1 MAMIDL
7 KQFHPLLVGTLAAS
21 LAPMPAT
28 AAAPSVTPMATI
40 SGVSFIA
47 AVAALVLAL
56 WVWRRLMDARQEC
69 ARLRE
74 RAQSFEALAT
84 SVRAAFCS
92 WSLGDRSENLGPN
105 LSHLL
110 GATGGGL
117 KTFTD
122 IVAFLDAEDGAR
134 LNTAAAALRSE
145 GRGFNLTL
153 KRGQQTF
160 EVTGSRTMGGDGHP
174 IADMVWFHDVTKGAG
189 QVARLTDSVAA
200 VMAERDR
207 LSGLLDSVEIPIWLR
222 DGNLNLIECNR
233 AFGIAVDAASPA
245 DAIAGQKEIASG
257 PTGWGRK
264 LAERAR
270 DLKEPQNDSLHVVVG
285 GSRKLLKITE
295 LPLPDSDLIAGF
307 CLDLTAREQAE
318 DEMARHL
325 AAHAEVLERL
335 GTAIIIFGPDSRV
348 QFVNSTY
355 AKLWELDEDWLRSG
369 PTQGEI
375 LEELRAHRRL
385 PEQID
390 FQAYKKS
397 RAELYTT
404 LIEPQEELLHLP
416 DERVMRTVVNPHP
429 FGGLLY
435 TFEDVTDR
443 LTLERSYNTL
453 IAVQQ
458 ESLNNLHEAVAV
470 FGSDGRLKLFNPAYQ
485 RIWDF
490 TPQTLEG
497 EPRVAEVIESAKGLF
512 NYGDDWEGFKNKAID
527 RATDHRP
534 HAGRF
539 GRTDGTV
546 LDYASIPLPDGAV
559 LFSYLD
565 VTDSIKI
572 ERALRERNEALE
584 TADRLKSEFIAN
596 VSYELRT
603 PLNSIIGFTEIL
615 LHQYFGPLNERQL
628 DHAQNV
634 VESSQVL
641 LSLIDDILDLAMIE
655 AGRLALDLQPVD
667 VYGMMSTVLNY
678 GRERASKQNVAL
690 KLKCP
695 KKIGEIVADGQRLRQ
710 ALFNLVSNSLEHTP
724 EKGTITMSASR
735 DGDDIIFAVADT
747 GSGIAKELQE
757 RVFDTFEHG
766 RHRVAHSPG
775 VGLGLSLVR
784 SFIELHGGT
793 VGLVSKSGKG
803 TTITCRLP
811 AVVHQQAVIGAVGNP

>member
-7 KQFHPLLVGTLAAS
+7 KQFNPCLIGAFAAS
-21 LAPMPAT
+21 LVPMPAT
-28 AAAPSVTPMATI
+28 AAEPSAATMTTI
-40 SGVSFIA
+40 AVMSFT
-47 AVAALVLAL
+47 VAIGAIVLAAWL
-56 WVWRRLMDARQEC
+56 WRRLEAARGESALLQ
-69 ARLRE
+69 A
-74 RAQSFEALAT
+74 RAQGFEALAA
-84 SVRAAFCS
+84 SVPAAFCC
-92 WSLGDRSENLGPN
+92 WSLGDRSESLGPN

-117 KTFTD
+117 KNFAD
-122 IVAFLDAEDGAR
+122 IVAFLDAGDGEKLAS
-134 LNTAAAALRSE
+134 AAAALRAE
-145 GRGFNLTL
+145 GRGFKLTL
-153 KRGQQTF
+153 KRGQKTF
-160 EVTGSRTMGGDGHP
+160 EVTGSRSQGADGRP
-174 IADMVWFHDVTKGAG
+174 IADMVWFNDITQGAG
-189 QVARLTDSVAA
+189 QIARLTDSVAA

-207 LSGLLDSVEIPIWLR
+207 LAGLLDSVEVPIWLR

-233 AFGIAVDAASPA
+233 AFGVAVDAASPA

-270 DLKEPQNDSLHVVVG
+270 DLKVAQNDSLHVVVG
-285 GSRKLLKITE
+285 GSRRLLEITE

-307 CLDLTAREQAE
+307 SLDRTAREQAE
-318 DEMARHL
+318 DEMTRHL
-325 AAHAEVLERL
+325 AAHGEVLERL

-355 AKLWELDEDWLRSG
+355 AKIWELDEDWLRSG

-385 PEQID
+385 PEQVD

-397 RAELYTT
+397 RADLYTT
-404 LIEPQEELLHLP
+404 LIEPLEELLHLP
-416 DERVMRTVVNPHP
+416 DERVMRMVVNPHP

-470 FGSDGRLKLFNPAYQ
+470 FGSNGRLKLFNPAYQ
-485 RIWDF
+485 RIWNF
-490 TPQTLEG
+490 SPQDLEG
-497 EPRVAEVIESAKGLF
+497 EPRVTEIIENAKDFF
-512 NYGDDWEGFKNKAID
+512 NYGNDWEGFKNKAIA
-527 RATDHRP
+527 RATDHMP

-546 LDYASIPLPDGAV
+546 IDYTSIPLPDGAV
-559 LFSYLD
+559 LYSYLD

-584 TADRLKSEFIAN
+584 TADRLKSEFIAS

-615 LHQYFGPLNERQL
+615 LNQYFGTLNERQL
-628 DHAQNV
+628 DHAQSV
-634 VESSQVL
+634 IDSSQVL
-641 LSLIDDILDLAMIE
+641 LTLIDDILDLAMIE
-655 AGRLALDLQPVD
+655 AGRLALDLQPLN
-667 VYGMMSTVLNY
+667 VYDMMSNVLNF
-678 GRERASKQNVAL
+678 GRERATKQNVAL

-747 GSGIAKELQE
+747 GRGIDKDLQA
-757 RVFDTFEHG
+757 RVFDKFEHG
-766 RHRVAHSPG
+766 GRREAHSPG

-793 VGLVSKSGKG
+793 VGLASKSGKG

-811 AVVHQQAVIGAVGNP
+811 SVVHQQAAIRASGNP

>member
-1 MAMIDL
+1 MDL
-7 KQFHPLLVGTLAAS
+7 KQIHPLLIGILAAS
-21 LAPMPAT
+21 LAPMPA
-28 AAAPSVTPMATI
+28 AAAPPLAPLATI
-40 SGVSFIA
+40 AGVSITA
-47 AVAALVLAL
+47 AIAALVGTL
-56 WVWRRLMDARQEC
+56 WLWRRLVAARQEG
-69 ARLRE
+69 ARLRR
-74 RAQSFEALAT
+74 RAQHFEALAA
-84 SVRAAFCS
+84 SAPAAFCA
-92 WSLGDRSENLGPN
+92 WGPGGGDESLGPN
-105 LSHLL
+105 ISHLL

-117 KTFTD
+117 KTFAD
-122 IVAFLDAEDGAR
+122 IVAFLDAEDRER
-134 LNTAAAALRSE
+134 LQTTVAALHGE
-145 GRGFNLTL
+145 GRGFELTL
-153 KRGQQTF
+153 KRGQKTF
-160 EVTGSRTMGGDGHP
+160 EVTGSRSLGRDGRP
-174 IADMVWFHDVTKGAG
+174 IADMVWFHDVTMASS

-207 LSGLLDSVEIPIWLR
+207 FAGLLDSVEVPIWLR
-222 DGNLNLIECNR
+222 DGKLNLIECNR
-233 AFGIAVDAASPA
+233 AYGTAVDAASSA

-285 GSRKLLKITE
+285 GSRRLLEITE

-307 CLDLTAREQAE
+307 CLDRTAREQAE
-318 DEMARHL
+318 DEITRHL
-325 AAHAEVLERL
+325 AAHGEVLERL

-355 AKLWELDEDWLRSG
+355 AKLWELDEGWLRTG

-385 PEQID
+385 PEQVD

-397 RAELYTT
+397 LAELYTT
-404 LIEPQEELLHLP
+404 LIEPLEELLHLP
-416 DERVMRTVVNPHP
+416 DERVMRMVVNPHP
-429 FGGLLY
+429 FGGLLF

-453 IAVQQ
+453 IAVQR

-470 FGSDGRLKLFNPAYQ
+470 FGSDGRLKLYNPAYQ
-485 RIWDF
+485 RIWNF
-490 TPQTLEG
+490 TPKILEG
-497 EPRVAEVIESAKGLF
+497 EPRVSEVLESAKGLF
-512 NYGDDWEGFKNKAID
+512 DYGDDWEGFKEKAVS

-559 LFSYLD
+559 LYSYID
-565 VTDSIKI
+565 VTDSLKI

-615 LHQYFGPLNERQL
+615 LNQYYGTLNERQL
-628 DHAQNV
+628 DHAQSV

-641 LSLIDDILDLAMIE
+641 LTLIDDILDLAMIE
-655 AGRLALDLQPVD
+655 AGRLALDLKPVD
-667 VYGMMSTVLNY
+667 VYDMMSGVLNY
-678 GRERASKQNVAL
+678 GRERASKQDVAL

-695 KKIGEIVADGQRLRQ
+695 KTIGEIVADGQRLRQ

-724 EKGTITMSASR
+724 EKGTITMSARR
-735 DGDDIIFAVADT
+735 DGDHIIFAVADT
-747 GSGIAKELQE
+747 GRGIDKELQE
-757 RVFDTFEHG
+757 RVFDKFEHG
-766 RHRVAHSPG
+766 RRGVAPSPG
-775 VGLGLSLVR
+775 VGLGLSLVK

-793 VGLVSKSGKG
+793 VELASKSGKG

-811 AVVHQQAVIGAVGNP
+811 VVVHQQTEVSAPGNP

>member
-1 MAMIDL
+1 MIDL
-7 KQFHPLLVGTLAAS
+7 KQFHPHLIGTFAAS
-21 LAPMPAT
+21 LAPMPA
-28 AAAPSVTPMATI
+28 AAAEPSVAPMATI
-40 SGVSFIA
+40 SGVSFTA

-56 WVWRRLMDARQEC
+56 WLWRRLQAARQEIS
-69 ARLRE
+69 RLRG
-74 RAQSFEALAT
+74 RGQNFEALAT
-84 SVRAAFCS
+84 SAPAAFCS
-92 WSLGDRSENLGPN
+92 WSLGDRSESLGPN

-122 IVAFLDAEDGAR
+122 IVGFLDAEDGEK
-134 LNTAAAALRSE
+134 LKTAAAALRGE
-145 GRGFNLTL
+145 GRGFKLTL
-153 KRGQQTF
+153 KRGQKTF
-160 EVTGSRTMGGDGHP
+160 EVTGSRTMGPDGRP
-174 IADMVWFHDVTKGAG
+174 IADMVWFHDVTQRAG
-189 QVARLTDSVAA
+189 QIARLTDSVAA

-207 LSGLLDSVEIPIWLR
+207 LAGLLDSIEVPIWLR

-233 AFGIAVDAASPA
+233 AFSIAVDAASPA

-270 DLKEPQNDSLHVVVG
+270 DLKAPQNDSLHVVVG
-285 GSRKLLKITE
+285 GSRKLLEITE
-295 LPLPDSDLIAGF
+295 LPVPDSDLIAGF
-307 CLDLTAREQAE
+307 SLDRTAREQAE
-318 DEMARHL
+318 DEMTRHL
-325 AAHAEVLERL
+325 AAHGEVLERL

-375 LEELRAHRRL
+375 LEELRTHRRL
-385 PEQID
+385 PEQVD

-404 LIEPQEELLHLP
+404 PIEPLEELMHLP
-416 DERVMRTVVNPHP
+416 DERVMRMVVNPHP
-429 FGGLLY
+429 LGGLLY

-485 RIWDF
+485 HIWNF
-490 TPQTLEG
+490 TPEALEG
-497 EPRVAEVIESAKGLF
+497 EPRVTEVIESAKGLF
-512 NYGDDWEGFKNKAID
+512 DYGDDWEGFKEKAIG
-527 RATDHRP
+527 RATDHMP

-584 TADRLKSEFIAN
+584 TADRLKSEFITN
-596 VSYELRT
+596 VSSELRT

-615 LHQYFGPLNERQL
+615 LNQYFGTLNERQI
-628 DHAQNV
+628 DHAQSV

-655 AGRLALDLQPVD
+655 AGRLARDLQPVD
-667 VYGMMSTVLNY
+667 VYGMMSNVLNY
-678 GRERASKQNVAL
+678 GRARAAKQNVAL

-735 DGDDIIFAVADT
+735 DGDDIIFVVADT
-747 GSGIAKELQE
+747 GRGIEQELQA

-766 RHRVAHSPG
+766 SRRPAHSPG

-793 VGLVSKSGKG
+793 VGLASKSGKG

-811 AVVHQQAVIGAVGNP
+811 AVVHQQTAIRASGNP

>member
-1 MAMIDL
+1 
-7 KQFHPLLVGTLAAS
+7 
-21 LAPMPAT
+21 
-28 AAAPSVTPMATI
+28 
-40 SGVSFIA
+40 
-47 AVAALVLAL
+47 
-56 WVWRRLMDARQEC
+56 
-69 ARLRE
+69 
-74 RAQSFEALAT
+74 
-84 SVRAAFCS
+84 
-92 WSLGDRSENLGPN
+92 
-105 LSHLL
+105 
-110 GATGGGL
+110 
-117 KTFTD
+117 
-122 IVAFLDAEDGAR
+122 
-134 LNTAAAALRSE
+134 
-145 GRGFNLTL
+145 
-153 KRGQQTF
+153 
-160 EVTGSRTMGGDGHP
+160 
-174 IADMVWFHDVTKGAG
+174 
-189 QVARLTDSVAA
+189 
-200 VMAERDR
+200 
-207 LSGLLDSVEIPIWLR
+207 
-222 DGNLNLIECNR
+222 GNLNLIECNR

-270 DLKEPQNDSLHVVVG
+270 DSLEPQNDSLHVVVG
-285 GSRKLLKITE
+285 GSRKLLEITE

-307 CLDLTAREQAE
+307 CLDRTAREQAE
-318 DEMARHL
+318 DEMTRHL
-325 AAHAEVLERL
+325 AAHGEVLERL

-348 QFVNSTY
+348 QFFNSTY

-385 PEQID
+385 PEQVD

-404 LIEPQEELLHLP
+404 LIEPLEELLHLP
-416 DERVMRTVVNPHP
+416 DERVMRMVVNPHP

-485 RIWDF
+485 RIWNF
-490 TPQTLEG
+490 TPEALEG
-497 EPRVAEVIESAKGLF
+497 EPRVTEVIESAKGLF
-512 NYGDDWEGFKNKAID
+512 DYGDDWEDFKERAVG
-527 RATDHRP
+527 RATDHMP

-615 LHQYFGPLNERQL
+615 LNQYFGTLNERQL
-628 DHAQNV
+628 DHAQSV

-641 LSLIDDILDLAMIE
+641 LALIDDILDLAMIE

-667 VYGMMSTVLNY
+667 VYDMMSNVLNY
-678 GRERASKQNVAL
+678 GHTRAVKQNVAL

-747 GSGIAKELQE
+747 GRGIAQELQA
-757 RVFDTFEHG
+757 RVFDKFEHG
-766 RHRVAHSPG
+766 RRGVAHTPG
-775 VGLGLSLVR
+775 VGLGLSLVK

-793 VGLVSKSGKG
+793 VELASKSGKG

-811 AVVHQQAVIGAVGNP
+811 AVAHQQTAIHASGKP